1 MGTEQFSL
9 DGKTIL
15 VTGASSGI
23 GAATA
28 IACAKQ
34 GATVFI
40 TGRNSEKLSSVYSQ
54 IGGGAILAFPATC
67 STLMT

>member
-1 MGTEQFSL
+1 METELFSL
-9 DGKTIL
+9 DGKIVL

-28 IACAKQ
+28 LACAKY

-54 IGGGAILAFPATC
+54 IGGGESL
-67 STLMT
+67 LRHV